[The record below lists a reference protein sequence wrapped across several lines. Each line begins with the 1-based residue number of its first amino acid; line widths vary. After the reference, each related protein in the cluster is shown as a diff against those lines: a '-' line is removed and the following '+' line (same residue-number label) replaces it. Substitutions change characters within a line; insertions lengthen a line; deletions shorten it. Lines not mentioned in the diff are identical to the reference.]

1 MEESIMKNKHKW
13 FRKERYKQK
22 LERSVD
28 KHRTYF
34 SNVYFTTDEPDPRNL
49 REHTD
54 HIMWVAA
61 RNNIPLEEEIE
72 HYIER
77 DRHWGNGRFIYY
89 KRPEVPYSI
98 RYYYKR
104 KGRSDHQ
111 TFLKKQTARRVRQ
124 RWKQYGEVY
133 QHNEYRRTTEF
144 WWDLD

>member
-1 MEESIMKNKHKW
+1 MKNKHKW

-28 KHRTYF
+28 KHHTYF
-34 SNVYFTTDEPDPRNL
+34 SNVYFTTKEPDPRNL
-49 REHTD
+49 REHMD
-54 HIMWVAA
+54 YIMWVAA
-61 RNNIPLEEEIE
+61 RNNIPLEEEVE

-77 DRHWGNGRFIYY
+77 DRHWGSGRFVYY

-104 KGRSDHQ
+104 KGRSNHQ
-111 TFLKKQTARRVRQ
+111 SFLKKQTARRVRQ
-124 RWKQYGEVY
+124 RWNQYGEVY
-133 QHNEYRRTTEF
+133 QHNEYRKTVEF

>member
-49 REHTD
+49 REHMD
-54 HIMWVAA
+54 HIMWVASH
-61 RNNIPLEEEIE
+61 NNIPLEAEVE

-77 DRHWGNGRFIYY
+77 D
-89 KRPEVPYSI
+89 
-98 RYYYKR
+98 
-104 KGRSDHQ
+104 
-111 TFLKKQTARRVRQ
+111 
-124 RWKQYGEVY
+124 
-133 QHNEYRRTTEF
+133 
-144 WWDLD
+144 

>member
-1 MEESIMKNKHKW
+1 MKRHHKW

-28 KHRTYF
+28 KHHTYY
-34 SNVYFTTDEPDPRNL
+34 SNVYFTTDEPDPRDL
-49 REHTD
+49 RENIHL
-54 HIMWVAA
+54 ISWAA
-61 RNNIPLEEEIE
+61 DLHGISIEEATER
-72 HYIER
+72 YIER
-77 DRHWGNGRFIYY
+77 EKKWGNGRFIYY
-89 KRPEVPYSI
+89 DRPEIPYSI

-133 QHNEYRRTTEF
+133 QHNEYRKTTEF